1 MHTPPSG
8 SSSYGGGTASK
19 HSRIRVV
26 CLLVLLFVSVSQV
39 PYLKPI
45 MTSRLIESNFIL
57 KLEKVDISMLSKC
70 GKYLCNL
77 LFLFFFFFF
86 LVFLIIIL
94 SSFPTMLIE
103 N

>member
-1 MHTPPSG
+1 MQSPLSFFF
-8 SSSYGGGTASK
+8 
-19 HSRIRVV
+19 
-26 CLLVLLFVSVSQV
+26 LFFFSFSDK

-77 LFLFFFFFF
+77 LFLFFFLFFF
-86 LVFLIIIL
+86 FVFLIIIL